1 MAQLRLEKLTELK
14 TLRTRKAEKL
24 ASIAL
29 DDRCPDLRD
38 RAALTDPA
46 TLADHLEDRYQL
58 RAHLSVI
65 GREMAKL
72 RDRAFGRLSINLPPQ
87 CGKTRTAVEW
97 GVFWWL
103 ILEPGA
109 HVVIGSYNERLA
121 VKRGKAVR
129 RLIGSYGARFGLTL
143 EPGSTNMT
151 DWSLTTGGGV
161 RSVGV
166 GGGITGDPADL
177 IVIDDPVRSRKD
189 ADSLTVREAVRDW
202 YSADLFSRRSPGCPV
217 LLVCTPW
224 HPDDL
229 RATLIAAEGKVEEGG
244 RWRVV
249 VMPAL
254 CTDPATD
261 PLGRQAGDPLPHP
274 KIESDN
280 RIVMLQHWHEARAG
294 VDARDWAAL
303 WQCDPR
309 PAEGTLVS
317 WTLLRERRCYQHGN
331 PGGACSTP
339 SIVAVAVDPSG
350 GGRDT
355 AGIVGG
361 YLGLDGRL
369 HLTHDKSGVMPSA
382 DWARAACELAAD
394 THADRFVIEKNYGGD
409 MALLTLRTAW
419 DALRR
424 EQPQRFGLLVP
435 RIVPVTA
442 KRGKVLRAE
451 PIAQQWAEGRVVT
464 AAYLP
469 DLESEWATFLPGADS
484 PGRIDA
490 SVYLAYE
497 LLPVPASGEASM
509 IGAAL
514 LAETDLLG
522 WGSR

>member
-1 MAQLRLEKLTELK
+1 MAQLRLTKLTELK
-14 TLRTRKAEKL
+14 QLRTEKARRE
-24 ASIAL
+24 ASVTL
-29 DDRCPDLRD
+29 DKRCPDLAD
-38 RAALTDPA
+38 RVALADPA

-58 RAHLSVI
+58 RAHALVI
-65 GREMAKL
+65 GRELERL
-72 RDRAFGRLSINLPPQ
+72 RRREFGRLSINLPPQ

-103 ILEPGA
+103 CLQPDA
-109 HVVIGSYNERLA
+109 HVVIGSYNGRLA

-129 RLIGSYGARFGLTL
+129 RLIGSYGARFGLCL
-143 EPGSTNMT
+143 EPGSANMT

-189 ADSLTVREAVRDW
+189 ADSLTIRETVRDW

-254 CTDPATD
+254 CTDPQAD
-261 PLGRQAGDPLPHP
+261 PLGRALGDPLPHP
-274 KIESDN
+274 KIAPDN
-280 RIVMLQHWHEARAG
+280 VTALLAHWHEARAG
-294 VDARDWAAL
+294 VDARDWSAL

-309 PAEGTLVS
+309 PAEGTLVP
-317 WTLLRERRCYQHGN
+317 WAMLRERRCYQHGFAAA
-331 PGGACSTP
+331 PCSP
-339 SIVAVAVDPSG
+339 PVRVGVAIDPSG
-350 GGRDT
+350 GGRNT
-355 AGIVGG
+355 AGIIGG
-361 YLGLDGRL
+361 HLDEQGRCVF
-369 HLTHDKSGVMPSA
+369 THDLSGVMSSDEWTRKACTLAAEISA
-382 DWARAACELAAD
+382 DV
-394 THADRFVIEKNYGGD
+394 FVVEKNYGGD

-419 DALRR
+419 ASLRR
-424 EQPQRFGLLVP
+424 EQPDRFGELVP
-435 RIVPVTA
+435 RIIAVTA
-442 KRGKVLRAE
+442 KRGKMLRAE
-451 PIAQQWAEGRVVT
+451 PIAQQWVEGRAVT
-464 AAYLP
+464 GAYLP
-469 DLESEWATFLPGADS
+469 ELESEWATHLPGGDS

-490 SVYLAYE
+490 SVYLALE
-497 LLPVPASGEASM
+497 LLPVPASGSASM
-509 IGAAL
+509 HGAAL

-522 WGSR
+522 WGR

>member
-1 MAQLRLEKLTELK
+1 MLKNLARLRRIEQARE
-14 TLRTRKAEKL
+14 
-24 ASIAL
+24 ASIVIEK
-29 DDRCPDLRD
+29 RCPDPGD
-38 RAALTDPA
+38 RAALADPA
-46 TLADHLEDRYQL
+46 GLAAHLDKDRYKL
-58 RAHLSVI
+58 RAHLTII
-65 GREMAKL
+65 GQQMSRL
-72 RDRAFGRLSINLPPQ
+72 RSGEFGRLSINLPPQ

-103 ILEPGA
+103 CLQPAA

-129 RLIGSYGARFGLTL
+129 RLIGQYGPRFGLYI
-143 EPGSTNMT
+143 EPGSANMT

-189 ADSLTVREAVRDW
+189 ADSLTVRESVRDW

-244 RWRVV
+244 RWQVV

-254 CTDPATD
+254 CTDPLND

-274 KIESDN
+274 KIAPDKITE
-280 RIVMLQHWHEARAG
+280 MLTHWHEARAG
-294 VDARDWAAL
+294 VDARDWSAL

-317 WTLLRERRCYQHGN
+317 WDLLRERRCYQHGN
-331 PGGACSTP
+331 AAGPCSTP
-339 SIVAVAVDPSG
+339 VRIGVSIDPSG

-355 AGIVGG
+355 AGIIGG
-361 YLGLDGRL
+361 YLGEDGRCAF
-369 HLTHDKSGVMPSA
+369 THDLSGVMSS
-382 DWARAACELAAD
+382 DEWARRACTLAAD
-394 THADRFVIEKNYGGD
+394 ISADVFVIEKNYGGD

-419 DALRR
+419 QALRR
-424 EQPQRFGLLVP
+424 EQPNKFGPLVP
-435 RIVPVTA
+435 RIVAVTA
-442 KRGKVLRAE
+442 KRGKMLRAE
-451 PIAQQWAEGRVVT
+451 PIAQQWVEGTAVT

-469 DLESEWATFLPGADS
+469 ELESEWATYLPGADS

-497 LLPVPASGEASM
+497 LLPIPASGEPSM
-509 IGAAL
+509 AGAAL
-514 LAETDLLG
+514 LAETDLLN
-522 WGSR
+522 WGGR